1 MLLNIFKIIYKSV
14 FVVLKKNLRSIR
26 VKKKVSRIKQIFE
39 YDINNNITTC
49 FFV

>member
-26 VKKKVSRIKQIFE
+26 VKKGFKNKT
-39 YDINNNITTC
+39 NI
-49 FFV
+49 